1 MEGDDPGFEAFE
13 SNLSATIQ
21 ARELGKNAA
30 LVSNLCLKAS
40 DPQSVRVSSKDNP
53 LLKSHCCTSSHSQS
67 C

>member
-40 DPQSVRVSSKDNP
+40 DPQSVGLSSKV
-53 LLKSHCCTSSHSQS
+53 HV
-67 C
+67 